1 MKIETIL
8 ELLDAKV
15 LCGEDKLDGV
25 VNSACGCDM
34 MSDVL
39 AFVKEQAVLITGLC
53 NPQVVRTAVMM
64 DMRCIVF
71 VRGKIP
77 PADVLALAD
86 EAGIV
91 VLATSERMYTAC
103 GKLYANGL
111 AGGEVIKNA

>member
-1 MKIETIL
+1 MEETLKIQKIV

-15 LCGEDKLDGV
+15 LCGEDKLDGTV
-25 VNSACGCDM
+25 HSACGCDM

-39 AFVKEQAVLITGLC
+39 AFVKEQAVLVTGLC

-77 PADVLALAD
+77 PADVISLAED
-86 EAGIV
+86 SGIV
-91 VLATSERMYTAC
+91 VLATSERMYPAC
-103 GKLYANGL
+103 GKLYVNGL
-111 AGGEVIKNA
+111 SGGSI